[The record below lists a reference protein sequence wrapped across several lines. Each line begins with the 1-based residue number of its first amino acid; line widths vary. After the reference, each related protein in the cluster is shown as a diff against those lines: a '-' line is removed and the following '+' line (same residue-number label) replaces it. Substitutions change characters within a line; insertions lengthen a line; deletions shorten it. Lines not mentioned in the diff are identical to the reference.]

1 MELFN
6 STGFEIGDSVWIEL
20 EGIKYYGSVVKVDDC
35 LDRIKVDYSSDTEG
49 KAVDWFHKSF
59 WQKVI

>member
-20 EGIKYYGSVVKVDDC
+20 EGIKYYGTVVKVDDR
-35 LDRIKVDYSSDTEG
+35 LDRIKVDYSSNDEG

-59 WQKVI
+59 WQIVI